1 MKRLLSLLI
10 VGILVLSL
18 PICAMPSAVTVG
30 DLAKEFVSEA
40 YSDSAELSADTSW
53 YDTVKGKLLF
63 HMDFEENNNGGTVT
77 SDACTDMI
85 GQPSS
90 NGKSATGFGKVNPNV
105 DSAASSL
112 YNMSFRYVDGV
123 SIGSEGSNNF
133 IQVSTLE
140 NTYVSM
146 YFGNVFTETGTYT
159 IDFKYKYVPDSSS
172 TAHFY
177 YLERKTPAG
186 DAISDMVTGEW
197 TDMSITYD
205 VTAATDIR
213 LNFTTKDGTVYSTND
228 MFFIDD
234 VKIYKYE
241 EPPVEEDPTVSTKWY
256 DIDKGN
262 LLFNAGFDTNNEGG
276 SVTSDACT
284 DMIGTPSSNGKLMSL
299 FGEVNP
305 YAPTSDYNMSFR
317 YVDGVSIG
325 SEGDNQFMQ
334 VSTLENTYVSMY
346 FGNVFTEAATY
357 TIEFKYKYVP
367 DSSSSAY
374 FYYLERKI
382 PADDAIGEMVTGEWT
397 DMSLTYEVTDA
408 TDIRLNFTTKD
419 GTLYSTNDMFLID
432 DIKVYKM
439 GDAFEGSLDESEEE
453 KPTVSTKWYNIDK
466 GNLLFNAGFA
476 TNNYGGSVTADVCTD
491 MIGTPSSNGKL
502 MSLFGEVN
510 PYAPT
515 SNYSMSF
522 RYADGVSI
530 GSEGDNSFMQVSA
543 VEHTFVSLYF
553 GNVFTEAATYTIEF
567 KYKYVPD
574 SSSSAYFYYLERKIP
589 ADDAIGEMVTGEWT
603 DMSLTYEVTDA
614 TDIRL
619 NFTTKDGTLY
629 STNDMFL
636 IDDIKVYKM
645 GDAFEGSL
653 DEPEEEV
660 PEEPEVVIETVN
672 VTVMGGENTIAGDK
686 VIAVPK
692 GDITIDNLK
701 AYVVDHGDMI
711 LRGLSY
717 QDGGELITGTLTL
730 TEDMT
735 VYAHWQKTGEIL
747 DEYSVEFEFDESS
760 GNDIMWNY
768 VGGNAS
774 TVTGHG
780 YSRHKDGYG
789 SLTFNAVNDHIGIWD
804 SNIRVTNQAGKII
817 EKGKIK
823 GIMIR
828 MRYRNIPT
836 FTCNCKTDKH
846 NHTFQYDSSSGTA
859 KDVVY
864 TNNRHM
870 FQIYYL
876 NNSADA
882 LSENQSL
889 RLRYNVYGTEIMNQE
904 WFTLYFDV
912 SQNADFQEKDIAHM
926 RFDFENGIWDNMI
939 IDLDYIRLIG
949 DKSYAP
955 ETVDV
960 NEIKTTK
967 PMGIRFMASLTKEIQ
982 DSATSY
988 GWIFARETALNASSI
1003 ENKEF
1008 TYEAAT
1014 EAGVATLRGVNF
1026 KEGRDEALIY
1036 NEDGAN
1042 IYFTALLY
1050 NIPQSGYTDKIVARP
1065 FAVVGDLV
1073 YYGDYITKSMYD
1085 VALAIKADGFRGHT
1099 AAQQSYIQR
1108 VIDIVEEN

>member
-1 MKRLLSLLI
+1 MKRLLSLFI
-10 VGILVLSL
+10 VGVLVLSL

-90 NGKSATGFGKVNPNV
+90 NGKPATGFGKVNPNV

-213 LNFTTKDGTVYSTND
+213 LNFTTKDSTVYSTND

-241 EPPVEEDPTVSTKWY
+241 EPPVEEEPTVSTKWY
-256 DIDKGN
+256 NIEKGN

-367 DSSSSAY
+367 DSASTAN
-374 FYYLERKI
+374 FYYLERKT

-397 DMSLTYEVTDA
+397 DMSITYDVTAA

-419 GTLYSTNDMFLID
+419 GTTYSTNDMFFID

-439 GDAFEGSLDESEEE
+439 GDAFD
-453 KPTVSTKWYNIDK
+453 
-466 GNLLFNAGFA
+466 
-476 TNNYGGSVTADVCTD
+476 
-491 MIGTPSSNGKL
+491 
-502 MSLFGEVN
+502 
-510 PYAPT
+510 
-515 SNYSMSF
+515 
-522 RYADGVSI
+522 
-530 GSEGDNSFMQVSA
+530 
-543 VEHTFVSLYF
+543 
-553 GNVFTEAATYTIEF
+553 
-567 KYKYVPD
+567 
-574 SSSSAYFYYLERKIP
+574 
-589 ADDAIGEMVTGEWT
+589 
-603 DMSLTYEVTDA
+603 
-614 TDIRL
+614 
-619 NFTTKDGTLY
+619 
-629 STNDMFL
+629 
-636 IDDIKVYKM
+636 
-645 GDAFEGSL
+645 GSL
-653 DEPEEEV
+653 DEPDEPEQ
-660 PEEPEVVIETVN
+660 PEEPEEPAVETVK
-672 VTVMGGENTIAGDK
+672 VTVMGGVNTLAGDK

-692 GDITIDNLK
+692 GDITIDSLK
-701 AYVVDHGDMI
+701 SYVVDHGDMI
-711 LRGLSY
+711 LTGLSLTEN
-717 QDGGELITGTLTL
+717 GGFLSGSLTL

-768 VGGNAS
+768 TGRNAS

-912 SQNADFQEKDIAHM
+912 SENADFQENDIAYL
-926 RFDFENGIWDNMI
+926 RYDFENGIWDNMI

-967 PMGIRFMASLTKEIQ
+967 PMGVRFMASLTKEIQ

-988 GWIFARETALNASSI
+988 GWIFARETALSASSI

-1014 EAGVATLRGVNF
+1014 EAGVATLRDVNF
-1026 KEGRDEALIY
+1026 GEGRDEALIY

>member
-90 NGKSATGFGKVNPNV
+90 NGKPATGFGKVNPDV
-105 DSAASSL
+105 DTAVSSL

-123 SIGSEGSNNF
+123 SIGSEGDNSF
-133 IQVSTLE
+133 MQVSTLE

-186 DAISDMVTGEW
+186 DAISEMVTGEW
-197 TDMSITYD
+197 ADMSITYD

-213 LNFTTKDGTVYSTND
+213 LNFTTKDGTLYSTND
-228 MFFIDD
+228 MFFVDD
-234 VKIYKYE
+234 IKIYKYE
-241 EPPVEEDPTVSTKWY
+241 DAPSVEEPTTSTKWY
-256 DIDKGN
+256 NIEKGN
-262 LLFNAGFDTNNEGG
+262 LLFNADFDANNEGG

-325 SEGDNQFMQ
+325 SEGDNSFMQ

-346 FGNVFTEAATY
+346 FGNVFTETGTY
-357 TIEFKYKYVP
+357 TIDFKYKYVP
-367 DSSSSAY
+367 DSSSTAH
-374 FYYLERKI
+374 FYYLERKT
-382 PADDAIGEMVTGEWT
+382 PAGDAISEMVTGEWA
-397 DMSLTYEVTDA
+397 DMSITYD
-408 TDIRLNFTTKD
+408 
-419 GTLYSTNDMFLID
+419 
-432 DIKVYKM
+432 
-439 GDAFEGSLDESEEE
+439 
-453 KPTVSTKWYNIDK
+453 
-466 GNLLFNAGFA
+466 
-476 TNNYGGSVTADVCTD
+476 VTA
-491 MIGTPSSNGKL
+491 
-502 MSLFGEVN
+502 
-510 PYAPT
+510 
-515 SNYSMSF
+515 
-522 RYADGVSI
+522 
-530 GSEGDNSFMQVSA
+530 
-543 VEHTFVSLYF
+543 
-553 GNVFTEAATYTIEF
+553 
-567 KYKYVPD
+567 
-574 SSSSAYFYYLERKIP
+574 
-589 ADDAIGEMVTGEWT
+589 
-603 DMSLTYEVTDA
+603 A

-653 DEPEEEV
+653 DEPEEEE

-730 TEDMT
+730 SEDIT
-735 VYAHWQKTGEIL
+735 LYAHWSKTGEIL

-768 VGGNAS
+768 TGRNAS

-912 SQNADFQEKDIAHM
+912 SQNADIQEKDIAYM

-988 GWIFARETALNASSI
+988 GLIFARETALNASSI

-1026 KEGRDEALIY
+1026 GEGRDEALIY

>member
-1 MKRLLSLLI
+1 MKRLLSLFI
-10 VGILVLSL
+10 VGVLVLSL

-90 NGKSATGFGKVNPNV
+90 NGKPATGFGKVNPNV

-213 LNFTTKDGTVYSTND
+213 LNFTTKDSTVYSTND

-241 EPPVEEDPTVSTKWY
+241 EPPVEEEPTVSTKWY
-256 DIDKGN
+256 NIEKGN

-367 DSSSSAY
+367 DSASTAN
-374 FYYLERKI
+374 FYYLERKT

-397 DMSLTYEVTDA
+397 DMSITYDVTAA

-419 GTLYSTNDMFLID
+419 GTTYSTNDMFFID

-439 GDAFEGSLDESEEE
+439 GDAFD
-453 KPTVSTKWYNIDK
+453 
-466 GNLLFNAGFA
+466 
-476 TNNYGGSVTADVCTD
+476 
-491 MIGTPSSNGKL
+491 
-502 MSLFGEVN
+502 
-510 PYAPT
+510 
-515 SNYSMSF
+515 
-522 RYADGVSI
+522 
-530 GSEGDNSFMQVSA
+530 
-543 VEHTFVSLYF
+543 
-553 GNVFTEAATYTIEF
+553 
-567 KYKYVPD
+567 
-574 SSSSAYFYYLERKIP
+574 
-589 ADDAIGEMVTGEWT
+589 
-603 DMSLTYEVTDA
+603 
-614 TDIRL
+614 
-619 NFTTKDGTLY
+619 
-629 STNDMFL
+629 
-636 IDDIKVYKM
+636 
-645 GDAFEGSL
+645 GSL
-653 DEPEEEV
+653 DEPDEPEQ
-660 PEEPEVVIETVN
+660 PEEPEEPAVETVK
-672 VTVMGGENTIAGDK
+672 VTVMGGVNTLAGDK

-692 GDITIDNLK
+692 GDITIDSLK
-701 AYVVDHGDMI
+701 SYVVDHGDMI
-711 LRGLSY
+711 LTGLSLTEN
-717 QDGGELITGTLTL
+717 GGFLSGSLTL

-768 VGGNAS
+768 TGRNAS

-912 SQNADFQEKDIAHM
+912 SENADFQENDIAYL
-926 RFDFENGIWDNMI
+926 RYDFENGIWDNMI

-988 GWIFARETALNASSI
+988 GWIFARETALSASSI

>member
-1 MKRLLSLLI
+1 MKRLLSLFI
-10 VGILVLSL
+10 AGVLVLSL

-63 HMDFEENNNGGTVT
+63 HMDFEENNSGGVVT

-90 NGKSATGFGKVNPNV
+90 NGKPAAGFGKVNPNV

-123 SIGSEGSNNF
+123 SIGSEGDNQF

-205 VTAATDIR
+205 VTAATDLR

-241 EPPVEEDPTVSTKWY
+241 EPPVEEEPTVSTKWY

-367 DSSSSAY
+367 DSASTAN
-374 FYYLERKI
+374 FYYLERKT
-382 PADDAIGEMVTGEWT
+382 PAGDAIGEMVTGEWT
-397 DMSLTYEVTDA
+397 DMSITYDVTST
-408 TDIRLNFTTKD
+408 TDIRINFTTK
-419 GTLYSTNDMFLID
+419 G
-432 DIKVYKM
+432 
-439 GDAFEGSLDESEEE
+439 
-453 KPTVSTKWYNIDK
+453 
-466 GNLLFNAGFA
+466 
-476 TNNYGGSVTADVCTD
+476 
-491 MIGTPSSNGKL
+491 
-502 MSLFGEVN
+502 
-510 PYAPT
+510 
-515 SNYSMSF
+515 
-522 RYADGVSI
+522 
-530 GSEGDNSFMQVSA
+530 
-543 VEHTFVSLYF
+543 
-553 GNVFTEAATYTIEF
+553 
-567 KYKYVPD
+567 
-574 SSSSAYFYYLERKIP
+574 
-589 ADDAIGEMVTGEWT
+589 
-603 DMSLTYEVTDA
+603 
-614 TDIRL
+614 
-619 NFTTKDGTLY
+619 GTLY

-730 TEDMT
+730 SEDIT
-735 VYAHWQKTGEIL
+735 LYAHWSKTGEIL

-768 VGGNAS
+768 TGRNAS

-912 SQNADFQEKDIAHM
+912 SENADFQENDIAYL
-926 RFDFENGIWDNMI
+926 RYDFENGIWDNMI
-939 IDLDYIRLIG
+939 IDIDYIRLIG

-1026 KEGRDEALIY
+1026 SEGRDEALIY

>member
-1 MKRLLSLLI
+1 MKRLLCLFI
-10 VGILVLSL
+10 VGVLVLSL

-90 NGKSATGFGKVNPNV
+90 NGKPATGFGKVNPNV

-213 LNFTTKDGTVYSTND
+213 LNFTTKDSTVYSTND

-241 EPPVEEDPTVSTKWY
+241 EPPVEEEPTVSTKWY
-256 DIDKGN
+256 NIEKGN

-367 DSSSSAY
+367 DSASTAN
-374 FYYLERKI
+374 FYYLERKT

-397 DMSLTYEVTDA
+397 DMSITYDVTAA

-419 GTLYSTNDMFLID
+419 GTTYSTNDMFFID

-439 GDAFEGSLDESEEE
+439 GDAFD
-453 KPTVSTKWYNIDK
+453 
-466 GNLLFNAGFA
+466 
-476 TNNYGGSVTADVCTD
+476 
-491 MIGTPSSNGKL
+491 
-502 MSLFGEVN
+502 
-510 PYAPT
+510 
-515 SNYSMSF
+515 
-522 RYADGVSI
+522 
-530 GSEGDNSFMQVSA
+530 
-543 VEHTFVSLYF
+543 
-553 GNVFTEAATYTIEF
+553 
-567 KYKYVPD
+567 
-574 SSSSAYFYYLERKIP
+574 
-589 ADDAIGEMVTGEWT
+589 
-603 DMSLTYEVTDA
+603 
-614 TDIRL
+614 
-619 NFTTKDGTLY
+619 
-629 STNDMFL
+629 
-636 IDDIKVYKM
+636 
-645 GDAFEGSL
+645 GSL
-653 DEPEEEV
+653 DEPDEPEQ
-660 PEEPEVVIETVN
+660 PEEPEEPAVETVK
-672 VTVMGGENTIAGDK
+672 VTVMGGVNTLAGDK

-692 GDITIDNLK
+692 GDITIDSLK
-701 AYVVDHGDMI
+701 SYVVDHGDMI
-711 LRGLSY
+711 LTGLSLTEN
-717 QDGGELITGTLTL
+717 GGFLSGSLTL

-768 VGGNAS
+768 TGRNAS

-912 SQNADFQEKDIAHM
+912 SENADFQENDIAYL
-926 RFDFENGIWDNMI
+926 RYDFENGIWDNMI

-988 GWIFARETALNASSI
+988 GWIFARETALSASSI

>member
-1 MKRLLSLLI
+1 MKRLLSLFI
-10 VGILVLSL
+10 AGILVLSL
-18 PICAMPSAVTVG
+18 PISAMPSAVTAG

-63 HMDFEENNNGGTVT
+63 HMDFEENNSGGAVT

-90 NGKSATGFGKVNPNV
+90 NGKSAAGFGKVNPNV

-123 SIGSEGSNNF
+123 LIGSEGSNNF

-177 YLERKTPAG
+177 YLERKTPA
-186 DAISDMVTGEW
+186 DNAIGDMVTGEW

-241 EPPVEEDPTVSTKWY
+241 EPPVEEEPTVSTKWY

-276 SVTSDACT
+276 AVSSDAT
-284 DMIGTPSSNGKLMSL
+284 ADMIGQPSSNGKLMSL

-305 YAPTSDYNMSFR
+305 YAPKSDYNMSFR
-317 YVDGVSIG
+317 YVDGISIG
-325 SEGDNQFMQ
+325 SEGNNKFIQ
-334 VSTLENTYVSMY
+334 VSTQENTYVSTY

-357 TIEFKYKYVP
+357 ILEFKYKYVP
-367 DSSSSAY
+367 DSTSAAD
-374 FYYLERKI
+374 FYYLERKT
-382 PADDAIGEMVTGEWT
+382 PAGDAISNMVTGEWT
-397 DMSLTYEVTDA
+397 DMSITYDVTAA
-408 TDIRLNFTTKD
+408 TDIRLNFTTKG
-419 GTLYSTNDMFLID
+419 GTTYSTNDMFFID
-432 DIKVYKM
+432 DIKVYKT
-439 GDAFEGSLDESEEE
+439 GDAFD
-453 KPTVSTKWYNIDK
+453 
-466 GNLLFNAGFA
+466 
-476 TNNYGGSVTADVCTD
+476 
-491 MIGTPSSNGKL
+491 
-502 MSLFGEVN
+502 
-510 PYAPT
+510 
-515 SNYSMSF
+515 
-522 RYADGVSI
+522 
-530 GSEGDNSFMQVSA
+530 
-543 VEHTFVSLYF
+543 
-553 GNVFTEAATYTIEF
+553 
-567 KYKYVPD
+567 
-574 SSSSAYFYYLERKIP
+574 
-589 ADDAIGEMVTGEWT
+589 
-603 DMSLTYEVTDA
+603 
-614 TDIRL
+614 
-619 NFTTKDGTLY
+619 
-629 STNDMFL
+629 
-636 IDDIKVYKM
+636 
-645 GDAFEGSL
+645 GSL
-653 DEPEEEV
+653 DEPEV
-660 PEEPEVVIETVN
+660 PEEPEEPEEPAVETVK
-672 VTVMGGENTIAGDK
+672 VTVMGGENTLAGDK

-692 GDITIDNLK
+692 GDITIDSLK
-701 AYVVDHGDMI
+701 SYVVDHGDMI
-711 LRGLSY
+711 LTGLSLTEK
-717 QDGGELITGTLTL
+717 GGLLSGSLTL

-780 YSRHKDGYG
+780 YTRHKDGYG
-789 SLTFNAVNDHIGIWD
+789 SITFNAANDHTGVWD

-828 MRYRNIPT
+828 MRYRNVPT
-836 FTCNCKTDKH
+836 FTCSCKTDKH
-846 NHTFQYDSSSGTA
+846 NHTFKYNSR
-859 KDVVY
+859 DVAY
-864 TNNRHM
+864 TNDRHM

-876 NNSADA
+876 NNSADS
-882 LSENQSL
+882 LSEDQSL
-889 RLRYNVYGTEIMNQE
+889 RLRFNVKDTERMNEE

-912 SQNADFQEKDIAHM
+912 SQNADFQEKDIAYM

-982 DSATSY
+982 NSATSY
-988 GWIFARETALNASSI
+988 GWIFARETALSASSI

-1026 KEGRDEALIY
+1026 GECRDEALIY